1 MVISSKYF
9 YEHINEADELPILL
23 MHNYVP
29 MCQKA
34 KLTDPIYFSIGEA
47 LEDGVSVS
55 LSVDEAETL
64 SSELMKF
71 VEYYRKLDNE

>member
-1 MVISSKYF
+1 MEINSRYF
-9 YEHINEADELPILL
+9 YEHINEADKLPILL

-29 MCQKA
+29 MCQKP
-34 KLTDPIYFSIGEA
+34 KLPDPVYLSIGEA

-55 LSVDEAETL
+55 LSVDEAEKL
-64 SSELMKF
+64 SNELMKF